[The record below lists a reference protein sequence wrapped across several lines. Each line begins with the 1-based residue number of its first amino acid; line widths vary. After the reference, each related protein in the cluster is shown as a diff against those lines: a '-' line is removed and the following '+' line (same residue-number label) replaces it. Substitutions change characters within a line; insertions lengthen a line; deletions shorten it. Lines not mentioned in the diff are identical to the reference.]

1 MKITFL
7 GTGTSHGVPT
17 IDCMIDNY
25 VHCPNGVCRKALT
38 DPRYRRTRCSILVEA
53 AGRSL
58 LLDTSQD
65 FRAQMLDR
73 QVRRIDAVLYTHGHA
88 DHIYGLPDI
97 RSYCRLQDDAMDI
110 YGSEETLRILRA
122 AFDYVF
128 TPPAFVGGGIPV
140 VRAHLLDGPADI
152 LGLHV
157 TPIPVEHGALKGCT
171 GYRLSDGLRDIAYL
185 PDVKVIPSESLE
197 LLRGLDILIINCL
210 RYRAHGSHL
219 SLAESLDYTLALRP
233 TRAYFTHLTHDI
245 DAEIEGPRLPSNIHF
260 AYDGLIVEA

>member
-17 IDCMIDNY
+17 IDCMLDNY
-25 VHCPNGVCRKALT
+25 AHCPSGVCRKALT
-38 DPRYRRTRCSILVEA
+38 DSRYRRSRCSIWVEA
-53 AGRSL
+53 AGVSL

-65 FRAQMLDR
+65 FRTQMLDR

-97 RSYCRLQDDAMDI
+97 RSYCRLQEDAIDI
-110 YGSEETLRILRA
+110 YGSDETLRILRE
-122 AFDYVF
+122 AFGYVF
-128 TPPAFVGGGIPV
+128 APPTFVGGGIPA

-157 TPIPVEHGALKGCT
+157 TPVPVEHGPLKGCY
-171 GYRLSDGLRDIAYL
+171 GYRIGDGLSDIAYL
-185 PDVKVIPSESLE
+185 PDVKAIPPASLD

-219 SLAESLDYTLALRP
+219 SLAESLAYVAELRP
-233 TRAYFTHLTHDI
+233 ARAYFTHLTHDI
-245 DAEIEGPRLPSNIHF
+245 DAEVEGPRLPAGVRF
-260 AYDGLIVEA
+260 AYDGLTLEV